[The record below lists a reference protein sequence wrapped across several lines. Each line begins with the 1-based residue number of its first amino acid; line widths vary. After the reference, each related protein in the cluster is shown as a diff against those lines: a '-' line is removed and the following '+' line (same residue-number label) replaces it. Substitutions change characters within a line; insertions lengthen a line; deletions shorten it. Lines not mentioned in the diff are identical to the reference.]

1 MNAYRKVSEA
11 IATSSGENPFDQIR
25 QVDPDGTEYW
35 LARELQPLLGYN
47 QWRRFEETIERAK
60 LACQNSLYSISDHFA
75 DAGNVVKR
83 KQGGGSSQSNYRLSR
98 YACYLTAMN
107 GDPRKPEIAAAQSYF
122 AIKTREAELAP
133 QASELISQLLAT
145 IEQQNQIIA
154 EHSSA
159 LALLQTQVQNLLPP
173 DSTVP
178 PPGWNPEIW
187 EQLPPQDKRHF
198 RFLYRRRGFQPDNQ
212 NGDESATYATFI
224 EQVKQ
229 KQKDELNAA
238 IGEMSPEE
246 KLQLEA
252 LKEEALKRFWESSHE

>member
-1 MNAYRKVSEA
+1 MNA
-11 IATSSGENPFDQIR
+11 IASLEGASPFEQIR
-25 QVDPDGTEYW
+25 LIDESGNEYW
-35 LARELQPLLGYN
+35 LARQLQPLLGYR

-60 LACQNSLYSISDHFA
+60 LACQNSGLSVDEHFLPTLA
-75 DAGNVVKR
+75 KRSGGRPGND
-83 KQGGGSSQSNYRLSR
+83 YRLSR
-98 YACYLTAMN
+98 YSCYLTAMSGN
-107 GDPRKPEIAAAQSYF
+107 PQKPEIAMAQSYF

-133 QASELISQLLAT
+133 QVSGLISQLLAT
-145 IEQQNQIIA
+145 IDQQNQIIQ
-154 EHSSA
+154 EHGSA

-173 DSTVP
+173 DSSVA

-212 NGDESATYATFI
+212 HGDESATYAAIT

-238 IGEMSPEE
+238 VGEISPEE
-246 KLQLEA
+246 KQRLET
-252 LKEEALKRFWESSHE
+252 LKLEALKRFWEV